1 MQLDHRSK
9 RRRLEQPSSL
19 KSRAKI
25 PLLYVGD
32 VIVFYASLT
41 LTLFIRYGEVELSGP
56 VFQAHAEPF
65 TIALFA
71 WLLIFY
77 IGGLYEK
84 QIFNRPVLINR
95 FFPLVGIGGIFLIL
109 LFYFI
114 PAFGIAP
121 KVNLF
126 IFTGI
131 FIVAGYAWRLAFIT
145 LLRER
150 AGAANNRVMLVGN
163 NLAAKEIHSHIST
176 QPQMGYEPV
185 LWLQEGLRSE
195 QTPEEF
201 ANFVITKGINTV
213 VVPTHLEHDPGALRM
228 LYYAFMSGIEVIS
241 LADFYERL
249 FDRVSIA
256 ELEDSWLIKN
266 LPRVAKKD
274 RVLKYL
280 TEAAFA
286 LLLLIILS
294 PIMLATAILVKLTSP
309 GTVFYRQKR
318 VGQNEELF
326 TLLKFRNMYSTK
338 DKNPDADS
346 TVPMWTQTNDSRVT
360 PLGKFLRASHIDEFP
375 QLINVLRGEMSFV
388 GPRPERPE
396 FTQKLEKEIPYY
408 ELRYLLKPGITG
420 WAQLCYPYGASVE
433 DAYQKL
439 QFEIYYLKNRSLWL
453 DITIIL
459 KTIKRFF
466 VQA

>member
-1 MQLDHRSK
+1 MQSPHSPTP
-9 RRRLEQPSSL
+9 RRLAQPSSL

-25 PLLYVGD
+25 PLLYLGD
-32 VIVFYASLT
+32 VIIFYVSLT

-56 VFQAHAEPF
+56 VFHAHAEPF
-65 TIALFA
+65 TLALLA
-71 WLLIFY
+71 WVLIFY

-84 QIFNRPVLINR
+84 QVFNPLVLVRR
-95 FFPLVGIGGIFLIL
+95 FFSLVGIGGIFLIL
-109 LFYFI
+109 LFYFV

-121 KVNLF
+121 KANLF

-131 FIVAGYAWRLAFIT
+131 FAITGYAWRLTFIT
-145 LLRER
+145 ILRER
-150 AGAANNRVMLVGN
+150 AGAVNNRVMLVGN
-163 NLAAKEIHSHIST
+163 NLAAKEIHAHISAH
-176 QPQMGYEPV
+176 PQFGYEPA

-201 ANFVITKGINTV
+201 AQFVIAKGINTV
-213 VVPTHLEHDPGALRM
+213 VVPTHLEHDAGALRM

-266 LPRVAKKD
+266 LPRVAKRD
-274 RVLKYL
+274 RILKHL
-280 TEAAFA
+280 TEATLA
-286 LLLLIILS
+286 LLLLIALS
-294 PIMLATAILVKLTSP
+294 PIMIATAILVKLTST
-309 GTVFYRQKR
+309 GEIFYRQKR
-318 VGQNEELF
+318 VGQNERLF

-338 DKNPDADS
+338 DRNPDADS
-346 TVPMWTQTNDSRVT
+346 TAPMWTQTNDSRVT
-360 PLGKFLRASHIDEFP
+360 PLGRFLRASHIDEFP
-375 QLINVLRGEMSFV
+375 QLFNVLRGEMSFV

-396 FTQKLEKEIPYY
+396 FTQKLEREIPYY

-453 DITIIL
+453 DLTIIL